1 MKTHIFPSLLSFH
14 LSFFLFFSSILHKFW
29 SSWAILERE
38 KINPREREREK
49 VVLFLCFFLEGL
61 VVDLVLER
69 ESLLIEIER
78 EREVVQNQQEI
89 NG

>member
-1 MKTHIFPSLLSFH
+1 M
-14 LSFFLFFSSILHKFW
+14 
-29 SSWAILERE
+29 
-38 KINPREREREK
+38 
-49 VVLFLCFFLEGL
+49 FLCFFLEGL

-89 NG
+89 NGYCLLRTLQLVPMNPYSHGGLYLNDQNTLLIYHKLP

>member
-1 MKTHIFPSLLSFH
+1 M
-14 LSFFLFFSSILHKFW
+14 
-29 SSWAILERE
+29 
-38 KINPREREREK
+38 
-49 VVLFLCFFLEGL
+49 LFLCFFLEGL

-89 NG
+89 KDRKSVV